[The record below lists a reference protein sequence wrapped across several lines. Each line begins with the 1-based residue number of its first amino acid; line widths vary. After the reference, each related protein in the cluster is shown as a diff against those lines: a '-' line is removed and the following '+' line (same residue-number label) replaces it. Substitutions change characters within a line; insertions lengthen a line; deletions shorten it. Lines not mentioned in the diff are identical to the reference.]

1 VPPCSLILCPRGPKR
16 SAQEGT
22 VGKRREQ
29 RVMTLG
35 VRSMF
40 EHSHLAEE
48 CLAQAYERL
57 VPLLSRRLAVTPA
70 TEEVSQPSPN
80 RRAGGKQS

>member
-1 VPPCSLILCPRGPKR
+1 
-16 SAQEGT
+16 
-22 VGKRREQ
+22 
-29 RVMTLG
+29 
-35 VRSMF
+35 MF

-57 VPLLSRRLAVTPA
+57 VPILSRRLAVTPA
-70 TEEVSQPSPN
+70 TTEASQPSTK

>member
-1 VPPCSLILCPRGPKR
+1 
-16 SAQEGT
+16 
-22 VGKRREQ
+22 VGKRSEQ
-29 RVMTLG
+29 SVRTLE
-35 VRSMF
+35 VQSMF
-40 EHSHLAEE
+40 EHSYVAEE

-57 VPLLSRRLAVTPA
+57 VPILSRRLPVTPA

>member
-1 VPPCSLILCPRGPKR
+1 
-16 SAQEGT
+16 
-22 VGKRREQ
+22 
-29 RVMTLG
+29 
-35 VRSMF
+35 MF

-57 VPLLSRRLAVTPA
+57 VPILSRRLAVTPA
-70 TEEVSQPSPN
+70 TTEASQPSPK